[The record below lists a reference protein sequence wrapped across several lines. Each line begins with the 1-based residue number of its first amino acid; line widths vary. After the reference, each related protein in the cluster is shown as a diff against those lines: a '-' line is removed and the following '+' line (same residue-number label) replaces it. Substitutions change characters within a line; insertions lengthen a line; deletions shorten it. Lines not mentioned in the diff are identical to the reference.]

1 MFLNKLNEAL
11 KTEPAYRLKQARE
24 LIFKNLISD
33 WNEATNLSLALREKL
48 NKECALEIPAQFFVS
63 KNKRA
68 TKALVTLEDGL
79 KIETVLMRSENAN
92 TVCVST
98 QVGCAIGCLFCATG
112 KMGFKR
118 SLTSEEIVAQVLLF
132 ARYLKKPAFAEL
144 LRGEEKITN
153 VVFMGMGEPMLN
165 YDNVLEAIKILND
178 KTGME
183 LGSRRF
189 SISTAGIVEGIQR
202 LADEKMEI
210 NLAVSLNAADDRL
223 RSELMPINNQ
233 YSLKKVLAAVDDY
246 LEKTRRKVFFE
257 YVLIAGVNDSQDDAR
272 KLAGLLRGKLCAI
285 NLIPYNFTGKLKA
298 PDAETIGKFTKVLM
312 DNGLEVTQRYRYGTD
327 IKAACGQLATK

>member
-1 MFLNKLNEAL
+1 MFLNKLNQAL
-11 KTEPAYRLKQARE
+11 SAEPAYRLKQARE
-24 LIFKNLISD
+24 LIFKNLISN

-68 TKALVTLEDGL
+68 VKALVTLEDGL
-79 KIETVLMRSENAN
+79 KIETVLMRAEKAN

-112 KMGFKR
+112 TMGFKR

-132 ARYLKKPAFAEL
+132 ARYLKPDDA
-144 LRGEEKITN
+144 KITN

-165 YDNVLEAIKILND
+165 YDDVLDAIKILNS
-178 KTGME
+178 KGGME

-189 SISTAGIVEGIQR
+189 SISTAGIVEGINK
-202 LADEKMEI
+202 LANEKMEI
-210 NLAVSLNAADDRL
+210 NLAVSLNAADDKL

-257 YVLIAGVNDSQDDAR
+257 YVLIASVNDSQDDAR
-272 KLAGLLRGKLCAI
+272 KLAALLRGNALRSKLCAV
-285 NLIPYNFTGKLKA
+285 NLIPYNFTGPATAGKA
-298 PDAETIGKFTKVLM
+298 PDAETIGKFTKVLK
-312 DNGLEVTQRYRYGTD
+312 DGGIEVTQRYRYGTD